1 MVPQPLSNR
10 FTSILRF
17 VFEYKT
23 HFENAQIFRVR
34 ARYAARPTQSFYTC
48 GPLPNLVEYPC
59 SNLSTANVDR
69 LLYH

>member
-10 FTSILRF
+10 FASILRF

-34 ARYAARPTQSFYTC
+34 ALRARYAAHLTQPLYTC
-48 GPLPNLVEYPC
+48 GPLPNLIEYPWC
-59 SNLSTANVDR
+59 T
-69 LLYH
+69 Y